1 MVEGDDWLV
10 ESKHCYPM
18 RALAG
23 DYFRTSIGLFLTAG
37 PLIMLDVVDVLKVIL
52 FLLLIDFLI
61 FGFRTII
68 RQATTVML
76 CDKGIRTEGRFASQ
90 KFILWHEMRYL
101 KLKYFSTR
109 RDQEAGWMQ
118 LRLGGN
124 SGQLSLDS
132 AIDGFDKIVAQ
143 ATGFAGVAGLSLETT
158 TMENLNSMGLMPSVD
173 KMPVLDNVVRDLADN
188 RTTLHSSTNDVGDA
202 RSQ

>member
-10 ESKHCYPM
+10 KSKHCYPV

-23 DYFRTSIGLFLTAG
+23 DYIRTSIGLFLTAG
-37 PLIMLDVVDVLKVIL
+37 PLILLDVVDALKVVL
-52 FLLLIDFLI
+52 FLLLIVFLI

-76 CDKGIRTEGRFASQ
+76 CDKGIRTAGRFASE
-90 KFILWHEMRYL
+90 KLIAWREMRYL

-118 LRLGGN
+118 LRLGGD
-124 SGQLSLDS
+124 GVQLSLDS
-132 AIDGFDKIVAQ
+132 AIDGFEEIVAQ

-158 TMENLNSMGLMPSVD
+158 TMENLNAMGLMPVET
-173 KMPVLDNVVRDLADN
+173 ADDDMADDRAFVN
-188 RTTLHSSTNDVGDA
+188 KDAHS
-202 RSQ
+202 R